1 MILKEEKAKR
11 TFCCCPQ
18 LPNVR
23 MQRRKT
29 DFSYGCTRIR
39 CEAMDLSHKKKYFN

>member
-11 TFCCCPQ
+11 TFCCPQ

-23 MQRRKT
+23 VQRRKT
-29 DFSYGCTRIR
+29 GFSYGCTRIR
-39 CEAMDLSHKKKYFN
+39 CEAMDLRHKKKYFN